1 MAALQPEINYL
12 TMNKEVILFTFD
24 KEEYLKKCVELDNFD
39 YYSDLVFEKKEIIQI
54 NLENGS
60 TIYLKP
66 VNENETR

>member
-1 MAALQPEINYL
+1 MKVLSE
-12 TMNKEVILFTFD
+12 KEFR
-24 KEEYLKKCVELDNFD
+24 DNFD

>member
-1 MAALQPEINYL
+1 MKVLSE
-12 TMNKEVILFTFD
+12 KEHR
-24 KEEYLKKCVELDNFD
+24 ENFD

-60 TIYLKP
+60 TIYLNP